1 MMFLPALLTMGLG
14 MAAKYM
20 SKPQQSPA
28 LPKLPGP
35 TDAEVLAS
43 DQRIRR
49 RLGSTGRP
57 SNMISGG
64 LADTTAQL
72 SMPSLVGM

>member
-1 MMFLPALLTMGLG
+1 MFMLPALLTMGLG
-14 MAAKYM
+14 MAATYM
-20 SKPQQSPA
+20 SKQQKAPGP
-28 LPKLPGP
+28 PKLPGP

-64 LADTTAQL
+64 LADSTAQL
-72 SMPSLVGM
+72 SMPSLVGV